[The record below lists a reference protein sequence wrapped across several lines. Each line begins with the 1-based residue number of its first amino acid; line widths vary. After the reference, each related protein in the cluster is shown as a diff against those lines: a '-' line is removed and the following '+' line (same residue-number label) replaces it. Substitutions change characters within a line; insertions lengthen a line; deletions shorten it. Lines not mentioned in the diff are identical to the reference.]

1 MNLFLG
7 YSSAVDTF
15 LNFALVFLTGA
26 IAGVLAMLAVEAY
39 QERVED
45 AEDY

>member
-1 MNLFLG
+1 MSLFLG

-15 LNFALVFLTGA
+15 LNYALVFLTGA
-26 IAGVLAMLAVEAY
+26 IVGVLAMLAVEAY
-39 QERVED
+39 RERMED